1 MANRTQFFSDGAT
14 VYGASDFIAPMNA
27 LTTSGIINGYQ
38 VTAPSSGMTVNV
50 AAGSA
55 ILNGVLTTDDTT
67 QAVTVPTNTGGSA
80 RTDAIVLQIDATAM
94 VTTVKDVPG
103 ATTAAANQIL
113 LAVVTVPAGASSI
126 VAGNI
131 DGSGRVY
138 AGLDNPFT
146 AVASASLA
154 PSGYV
159 LLGNGL
165 ALQWGTVSLGAF
177 PAYTTITF
185 PAAFSTV
192 PYTIVATLEDSAPA
206 SVSTAVWSPSACV
219 AIQSDSNA
227 RLCHWLAVG
236 PMAVARS

>member
-1 MANRTQFFSDGAT
+1 MANHTQFFSDGTT

-27 LTTSGIINGYQ
+27 LTTSGIIGGYQ

-67 QAVTVPTNTGGSA
+67 QAVPVPTNTGGNA

-94 VTTVKDVPG
+94 TTTVVDVPG
-103 ATTAAANQIL
+103 ATTEAANQIL

-138 AGLDNPFT
+138 AGLDNPFA
-146 AVASASLA
+146 AVASASLG
-154 PSGYV
+154 SNGYV

-165 ALQWGTVSLGAF
+165 ALQWGTLSLGAF
-177 PAYTTITF
+177 PAYTDVSF
-185 PAAFSTV
+185 PQAFSAV
-192 PYTIVATLEDSAPA
+192 PFTIVATMEDSAPYA
-206 SVSTAVWSPSACV
+206 VSTAVWTATKFT
-219 AIQSDSNA
+219 AIQADSVA
-227 RLCHWLAVG
+227 HLMHWFAVG
-236 PMAVARS
+236 PMAVVRT